1 MRNKSTGTLSPTVI
15 FLFRLFAV
23 VLAALLGAAS
33 LNACPTRDK
42 MHPCVI
48 GGATHGVIRGIARLL
63 PHPIL
68 EPVDALPAYN
78 GIGLRRR

>member
-15 FLFRLFAV
+15 FLFRLFAL

-42 MHPCVI
+42 VHACVI
-48 GGATHGVIRGIARLL
+48 GGISHGVIRGIARLL

-68 EPVDALPAYN
+68 EPIDALSAHD
-78 GIGLRRR
+78 GICLRRR

>member
-15 FLFRLFAV
+15 FLFRLFAL

-42 MHPCVI
+42 VHPCVI
-48 GGATHGVIRGIARLL
+48 GGISHGVVRGIDRLL

-68 EPVDALPAYN
+68 EPIDALAAHD

>member
-15 FLFRLFAV
+15 FLFRLFAL

-33 LNACPTRDK
+33 LNACPTHDNV
-42 MHPCVI
+42 HPCVI
-48 GGATHGVIRGIARLL
+48 GGAPHGVIGRLL

-68 EPVDALPAYN
+68 EPVDALPAHD
-78 GIGLRRR
+78 GIGLRRW

>member
-1 MRNKSTGTLSPTVI
+1 MRNKSTGVLSPTII
-15 FLFRLFAV
+15 FLFRLFAL

-33 LNACPTRDK
+33 LTACPTRDNVQ
-42 MHPCVI
+42 PR
-48 GGATHGVIRGIARLL
+48 VIRGIVRLL

-68 EPVDALPAYN
+68 EPVDAFAAHD